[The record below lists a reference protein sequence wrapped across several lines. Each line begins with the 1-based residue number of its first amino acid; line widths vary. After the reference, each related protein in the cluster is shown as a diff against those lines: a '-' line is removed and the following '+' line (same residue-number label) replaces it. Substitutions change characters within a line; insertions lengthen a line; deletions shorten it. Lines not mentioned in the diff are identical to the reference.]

1 MNKRLNVSKSEYSIV
16 VPLNQPKQEDIV
28 IVKWELTGEDK
39 QKVTMTTSKVQL
51 LDLLQTLTVIQHEI
65 DLLHS

>member
-16 VPLNQPKQEDIV
+16 VPLNQPQQEDIV

-39 QKVTMTTSKVQL
+39 QKVTMTTSKAQL

>member
-16 VPLNQPKQEDIV
+16 VPLNQPQQEDIV
-28 IVKWELTGEDK
+28 KVKWELTGEDK